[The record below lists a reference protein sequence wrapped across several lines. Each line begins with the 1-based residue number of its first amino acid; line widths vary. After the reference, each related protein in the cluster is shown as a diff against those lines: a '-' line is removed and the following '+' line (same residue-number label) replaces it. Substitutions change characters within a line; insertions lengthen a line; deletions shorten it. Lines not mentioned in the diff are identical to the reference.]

1 MYYFTRVVKGL
12 IILLK
17 EHGGIMA
24 QASVAKFLLS
34 ARAVEQFPRPLD
46 FEAAFF
52 GRSNVGKSSLVNM
65 LSGKT
70 HIAKVSQTP
79 GKTQLINLFEINEQW
94 IIADLPGYG
103 YAKTSRVNRTAW
115 GKMVT
120 NYLLQ
125 RENLVL
131 LFVLIDS
138 RLPAQKIDLD
148 FMEFCGKKQIPFSII
163 YTKSDKSSTNQLKKQ
178 IAEIQK
184 ELLRH
189 WNALPDQFISSSQ
202 NKSGRDEI
210 LDYIYGINE
219 EIVRK

>member
-1 MYYFTRVVKGL
+1 MCPENPNILAGQLNIHFKGSFSDVKACPVTTL
-12 IILLK
+12 P
-17 EHGGIMA
+17 EY
-24 QASVAKFLLS
+24 
-34 ARAVEQFPRPLD
+34 
-46 FEAAFF
+46 AFI

-70 HIAKVSQTP
+70 HIAKVSNTP

-94 IIADLPGYG
+94 NIADLPGYG

-219 EIVRK
+219 QIVRK

>member
-1 MYYFTRVVKGL
+1 LSEQLNIHFKGSFSDVKTCP
-12 IILLK
+12 
-17 EHGGIMA
+17 
-24 QASVAKFLLS
+24 AS
-34 ARAVEQFPRPLD
+34 EMP
-46 FEAAFF
+46 EYAFI

-70 HIAKVSQTP
+70 HIAKVSNTP
-79 GKTQLINLFEINEQW
+79 GKTQLINLFEVDTKW

-103 YAKTSRVNRTAW
+103 YAKASKVNRSAW
-115 GKMVT
+115 SKMVT

-138 RLPAQKIDLD
+138 RLPAQKIDVD

-163 YTKSDKSSTNQLKKQ
+163 YTKSDKSSANQLKKQ
-178 IAEIQK
+178 IADIQK
-184 ELLRH
+184 VLLQQ
-189 WNALPDQFISSSQ
+189 WNALPEQFVSSSQ

-219 EIVRK
+219 QFSRK

>member
-1 MYYFTRVVKGL
+1 MPEY
-12 IILLK
+12 
-17 EHGGIMA
+17 
-24 QASVAKFLLS
+24 
-34 ARAVEQFPRPLD
+34 
-46 FEAAFF
+46 AFI

-70 HIAKVSQTP
+70 HIAKVSNTP